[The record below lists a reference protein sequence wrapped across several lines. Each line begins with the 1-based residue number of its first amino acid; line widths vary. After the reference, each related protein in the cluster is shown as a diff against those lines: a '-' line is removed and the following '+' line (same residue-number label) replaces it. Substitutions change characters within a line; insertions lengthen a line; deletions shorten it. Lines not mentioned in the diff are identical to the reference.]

1 MALQESPMN
10 PTPAPRHAGIYV
22 RLALVALIWGGTFI
36 AGRVAAAEIAPATA
50 ALWRYVVAA
59 VALLV
64 TQFALDGGLPRLSG
78 RQWLGVTL
86 LGATGVAAYNLCFM
100 FGLQTV
106 PASRAALIVALNPA
120 GTFVGAALLFGEPVD
135 RRKVLG
141 VAVALLGAAVVIGHG
156 DPLALLRG
164 GVGGGDVVIF
174 GCVVS
179 WVAYTLIGKRIL
191 AGLSPLAA
199 TTYAALTG
207 TAILAVTAGALPAP
221 LGGIAPPAASLA
233 AWAAIAFLGVFGTA
247 IAFVWFYEGI
257 RAIGPARAAV
267 FINLV
272 PVAAVALGALLLG
285 ERLEAS
291 MLAGGALV
299 VAGVWLLNRP
309 AGRGP
314 GAAEPV
320 PPAIRSA

>member
-1 MALQESPMN
+1 MSDRP
-10 PTPAPRHAGIYV
+10 PAAATHAAIYV

-36 AGRVAAAEIAPATA
+36 AGRVAATEIAPATA
-50 ALWRYVVAA
+50 ALWRYLAATVAVLAAQLVVE
-59 VALLV
+59 
-64 TQFALDGGLPRLSG
+64 GRLPRLSA

-100 FGLQTV
+100 IGLQTV
-106 PASRAALIVALNPA
+106 PASRASLIVALNPA

-141 VAVALLGAAVVIGHG
+141 VALALLGAVIVIGRG
-156 DPLALLRG
+156 NPLAPFTG
-164 GVGGGDVVIF
+164 GIGAGDAVIF

-199 TTYAALTG
+199 TTYATLTG
-207 TAILAVTAGALPAP
+207 TVILAVAAAALPPP
-221 LGGIAPPAASLA
+221 LGGLGVPDASLA
-233 AWAAIAFLGVFGTA
+233 AWASIAFLGVFGTA
-247 IAFVWFYEGI
+247 VAFVWFYEGV

-272 PVAAVALGALLLG
+272 PVAAVTLGVLLLG
-285 ERLEAS
+285 EHLEPS
-291 MLAGGALV
+291 MLASGALV

-309 AGRGP
+309 APRDAGDAGHLP
-314 GAAEPV
+314 SAP
-320 PPAIRSA
+320 RSA